1 MIKSKKKLI
10 FLFIIISICSYLI
23 LSYSIKFY
31 FSESAN
37 FKLSEPDELSN
48 LSKIEFNDS
57 NGVNYIISDF
67 RGKMILMNLWA
78 TWCLPCR
85 VEMPS
90 LDNLQKKIGDENFQ
104 VVIVAVERTAYS
116 EIDRFLKEIEIE
128 NLKNYHDPTTMLGQ
142 HINAKGLPVTLLINK
157 KGKEIG
163 RFDGPL
169 EWDSKEVMDYLTKL
183 KELNN

>member
-31 FSESAN
+31 FSESTN
-37 FKLSEPDELSN
+37 FKLSEPDDLSN
-48 LSKIEFNDS
+48 LSKIEFKDS
-57 NGVNYIISDF
+57 DGVNYIISDF

-90 LDNLQKKIGDENFQ
+90 LDF
-104 VVIVAVERTAYS
+104 
-116 EIDRFLKEIEIE
+116 FL
-128 NLKNYHDPTTMLGQ
+128 
-142 HINAKGLPVTLLINK
+142 
-157 KGKEIG
+157 
-163 RFDGPL
+163 
-169 EWDSKEVMDYLTKL
+169 
-183 KELNN
+183 